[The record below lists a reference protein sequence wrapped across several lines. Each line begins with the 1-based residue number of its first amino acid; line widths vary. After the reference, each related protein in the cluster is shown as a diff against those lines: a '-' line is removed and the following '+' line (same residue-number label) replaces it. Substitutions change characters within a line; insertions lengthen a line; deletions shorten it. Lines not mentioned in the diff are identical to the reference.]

1 MSLSDYDEL
10 DKRII
15 ELLCRSSQGSYR
27 QLAKQLDVHPT
38 TLIQRVKNLE
48 AKGVIQGY
56 RASVDYMRL
65 GFEYMGLV
73 SIYADNVTTV
83 QDEIIKIPQ
92 VISVF
97 DVTGESDCVAWE
109 GDQQDP
115 RRPQDQ
121 HVGDPEHQEGSV
133 LLHPADPRREM
144 RADTDGCSGT
154 CGSVLRTHMSPRL
167 RGSVPG
173 QEPPMPLSSAGIQV
187 RSVRIPIRRTSSK
200 AHPLMIFRRRNGPYG
215 ASCIRLAQGTRHPI
229 PIPRTFTFVRIVR
242 ESNRPPWVRV
252 MPSRIAP
259 VRAHPLY
266 RERIIA
272 TSLERNF
279 HEKNKHLR

>member
-73 SIYADNVTTV
+73 SIY
-83 QDEIIKIPQ
+83 IKIPQ

-97 DVTGESDCVAWE
+97 DVTGESDCVAWIACLDRDE
-109 GDQQDP
+109 FSDVVKEINKIPDVHKTNTSVILNIKKDP
-115 RRPQDQ
+115 F
-121 HVGDPEHQEGSV
+121 SYI
-133 LLHPADPRREM
+133 
-144 RADTDGCSGT
+144 
-154 CGSVLRTHMSPRL
+154 
-167 RGSVPG
+167 
-173 QEPPMPLSSAGIQV
+173 PPILG
-187 RSVRIPIRRTSSK
+187 
-200 AHPLMIFRRRNGPYG
+200 
-215 ASCIRLAQGTRHPI
+215 
-229 PIPRTFTFVRIVR
+229 
-242 ESNRPPWVRV
+242 
-252 MPSRIAP
+252 
-259 VRAHPLY
+259 
-266 RERIIA
+266 ER
-272 TSLERNF
+272 
-279 HEKNKHLR
+279 